1 MAPRGA
7 RGGGSQPARDSKA
20 TSMKS
25 KAGSRGGIQKKRA
38 GPTKIDGDGDLD
50 MDSAAA
56 RRTAEVC
63 GGAA

>member
-1 MAPRGA
+1 
-7 RGGGSQPARDSKA
+7 
-20 TSMKS
+20 MKS